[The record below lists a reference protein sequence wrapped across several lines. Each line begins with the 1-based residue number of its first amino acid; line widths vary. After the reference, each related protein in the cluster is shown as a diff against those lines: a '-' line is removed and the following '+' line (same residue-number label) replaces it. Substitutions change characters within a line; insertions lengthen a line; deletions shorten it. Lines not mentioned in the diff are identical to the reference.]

1 MDLKILAIIVNGI
14 NRFCVDFCVDLRL
27 FYFFEKFF
35 FFQKNFEI
43 RTVSNENYLKCELR
57 VVTSDYIISL

>member
-1 MDLKILAIIVNGI
+1 MDLKILAIIVNRI